1 MFFIVWSTQ
10 NLSILGSS
18 MTSFAL
24 VIWSYQQK
32 GSALTT
38 ALLSVCSY
46 APYVLLSIFA
56 GTLGDRWD
64 KRRTMAVCDSL
75 AGLTTVAVLFLLR
88 TGRLEIWHLYVL
100 NALGGLMSTIQN
112 PVSEVFVT
120 LLTPKEQVQRVSGLL
135 SLSGSLV
142 SLLSPVFAAL
152 TWRERT
158 AGFSMPV

>member
-75 AGLTTVAVLFLLR
+75 AGLTTAAAQVRRSKAITASIPRRVSTAVANTGDSRLTREPERLKRPDTRWTCSLGVRRVTDTSLTGFWMVLIRPLRALR
-88 TGRLEIWHLYVL
+88 T
-100 NALGGLMSTIQN
+100 
-112 PVSEVFVT
+112 
-120 LLTPKEQVQRVSGLL
+120 
-135 SLSGSLV
+135 
-142 SLLSPVFAAL
+142 
-152 TWRERT
+152 
-158 AGFSMPV
+158 

>member
-56 GTLGDRWD
+56 GTLADHCRPPPH
-64 KRRTMAVCDSL
+64 
-75 AGLTTVAVLFLLR
+75 LLCC
-88 TGRLEIWHLYVL
+88 TPPH
-100 NALGGLMSTIQN
+100 
-112 PVSEVFVT
+112 
-120 LLTPKEQVQRVSGLL
+120 LLTCILKRIV
-135 SLSGSLV
+135 
-142 SLLSPVFAAL
+142 
-152 TWRERT
+152 W
-158 AGFSMPV
+158 

>member
-75 AGLTTVAVLFLLR
+75 AGLPTVAVLYDLMR
-88 TGRLEIWHLYVL
+88 QWVNKRLAAKGL
-100 NALGGLMSTIQN
+100 NGNGDPI
-112 PVSEVFVT
+112 
-120 LLTPKEQVQRVSGLL
+120 TPASGQ
-135 SLSGSLV
+135 GE
-142 SLLSPVFAAL
+142 P
-152 TWRERT
+152 
-158 AGFSMPV
+158 